1 MAHSTTS
8 TPSSKLTFHLDQL
21 VVPSSNART
30 GQLFLGHEDESSRPS
45 DAIQTP
51 AIVSYT
57 KKGAPVHLSRDNVD
71 RLPIEMVML
80 AYEHL

>member
-1 MAHSTTS
+1 MAAPTAS
-8 TPSSKLTFHLDQL
+8 TPSSKLTFHLDHSPI
-21 VVPSSNART
+21 PSSNART
-30 GQLFLGHEDESSRPS
+30 GRLFLGEQDQSPS
-45 DAIQTP
+45 ASNAIHTP